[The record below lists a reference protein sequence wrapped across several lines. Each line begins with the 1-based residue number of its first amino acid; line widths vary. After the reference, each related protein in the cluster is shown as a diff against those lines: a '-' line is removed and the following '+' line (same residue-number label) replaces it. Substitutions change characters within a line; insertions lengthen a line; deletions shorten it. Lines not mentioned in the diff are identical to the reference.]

1 MTSPLHG
8 IPRVK
13 VPICCKRKICPD
25 KDHHLRQM
33 VVNLQSVLQLIYDF
47 TGYGF
52 DFMID
57 NTLAFCA
64 CSTTREKEEG
74 VSYPMIMINLQRIP
88 CKFAVLAH
96 IVGHEYGHV
105 MRGHLQQQCRCQHGP
120 NSWQH
125 KMLEYEAD
133 QFSALF
139 IATMN
144 IPPYD
149 IYHHLANDEVRLSQL
164 KHFVNTFS
172 THRERGSEKSS
183 SPVKRLIK
191 MLSKEGN
198 GSSDER

>member
-1 MTSPLHG
+1 M
-8 IPRVK
+8 
-13 VPICCKRKICPD
+13 
-25 KDHHLRQM
+25 
-33 VVNLQSVLQLIYDF
+33 
-47 TGYGF
+47 
-52 DFMID
+52 
-57 NTLAFCA
+57 
-64 CSTTREKEEG
+64 EEG

-88 CKFAVLAH
+88 CKFSVLAH

-139 IATMN
+139 IAAMN
-144 IPPYD
+144 IDPRD

-172 THRERGSEKSS
+172 NHREMRAGEHPNER
-183 SPVKRLIK
+183 SPVNRLLR
-191 MLSKEGN
+191 MLTKGDN
-198 GSSDER
+198 DEEVD